1 MPENTDPNKQSLIHD
16 VTSSA
21 VTFFEPYELEFI
33 DFLLNKDFEE
43 NNKDFSYGK
52 IKKVELIL
60 YKIKAL
66 RLR

>member
-60 YKIKAL
+60 DKIKAL